1 MLPLINF
8 YLNKFNKKY
17 SREQKLSKQVI
28 DILYKYQWEGNI
40 RELEN
45 LIERLVITTDGTTIT
60 IDDLPND
67 FPIEYSQPI
76 FSNKIESQ
84 SLPAYLNEVEKSII
98 IETYNETKST
108 WKTAEKLGV
117 SQSYIVRRFKKYHLR
132 ISDKKIIED

>member
-1 MLPLINF
+1 M
-8 YLNKFNKKY
+8 
-17 SREQKLSKQVI
+17 
-28 DILYKYQWEGNI
+28 YKYQWEGNI